1 MDAKFVNKIF
11 ICNNLVKPVLQ
22 IVDKDFFQ
30 SIILIMEEESVVNAQ
45 RIVFHVLIQLIVQ
58 TAKQDNIYLPI
69 VVHAHL
75 AYRIALIA

>member
-1 MDAKFVNKIF
+1 
-11 ICNNLVKPVLQ
+11 
-22 IVDKDFFQ
+22 
-30 SIILIMEEESVVNAQ
+30 MEEESVVNAQ